1 MIDFTNCKKIAS
13 TYGGSEKKK
22 KIIYKGDIYL
32 LKFPDPVR
40 EKGNSLSY
48 MNNQYSEYIG
58 CHIFE
63 SCGVK
68 VQETILG
75 KYIENDKEKIVVA
88 CKDFTTPKVEL
99 IEFTKLAN
107 SVTKT
112 DQDFTCSIEDIYSV
126 IENSDIT
133 NKEEIINSFWDMF
146 VVDTI
151 IGNPDRHLDNWG
163 LLYDNE
169 TETYHFSPV
178 YDCGSSLNALL
189 SDEKK
194 EALLSNKADF
204 KNITYNAISANS
216 MNHKKINYSEIYKNP
231 PKDLEKAL
239 LRVAPRI
246 DMNKINDIINSVPC
260 INEVNKQF
268 FKESIKI
275 RKELIIDKA
284 YEKIIKE
291 QTTKAADK
299 DIADDLDDKDI

>member
-1 MIDFTNCKKIAS
+1 MIDFTNCKKIAN

-22 KIIYKGDIYL
+22 KIIYKSDVYL

-58 CHIFE
+58 CHVFE
-63 SCGVK
+63 SCGIK

-88 CKDFTTPKVEL
+88 CKDFTTPKMEL

-169 TETYHFSPV
+169 TETYNFSPV

-194 EALLSNKADF
+194 EALLNNKADF

-216 MNHKKINYSEIYKNP
+216 MNQKKINYSEIYKNP

-291 QTTKAADK
+291 HPTKADVK
-299 DIADDLDDKDI
+299 DIADDFYDIDI

>member
-22 KIIYKGDIYL
+22 KIIYKGDVYL

-63 SCGVK
+63 SCGIK
-68 VQETILG
+68 VQETLLG

-88 CKDFTTPKVEL
+88 CKDFTTPRMEL

-112 DQDFTCSIEDIYSV
+112 DQNFTCSIEDIYSV

-189 SDEKK
+189 SDAKK
-194 EALLSNKADF
+194 EALLNNKADF
-204 KNITYNAISANS
+204 KNITYNVISANS

-246 DMNKINDIINSVPC
+246 DLDEINSIIDNTPSLTELDKC
-260 INEVNKQF
+260 F
-268 FKESIKI
+268 FKETIKM
-275 RKELIIDKA
+275 RKKMILDRS
-284 YEKIIKE
+284 YSKIIKE
-291 QTTKAADK
+291 ENTKEQK
-299 DIADDLDDKDI
+299 NLIT